1 MTMDKST
8 PPREILNELPDYF
21 LGCLIF
27 YDEFSDDNMRWILYD
42 GRRKIRCISR
52 PAAEKLAAEIATK
65 ITDDGINHLMV
76 AHHFL
81 RRAHQT
87 LDKMANESDVE
98 TRLWLQLKALEVRKI
113 ADAIDTLI
121 AQQIKRTTDL

>member
-1 MTMDKST
+1 MTMDKTT

-27 YDEFSDDNMRWILYD
+27 YDESSDDNMRWILYD

-52 PAAEKLAAEIATK
+52 SAAEKLAAEIATK

-121 AQQIKRTTDL
+121 AQQIKHTTDL

>member
-1 MTMDKST
+1 MTMDKTT

-52 PAAEKLAAEIATK
+52 SAAEKLAAEIATK